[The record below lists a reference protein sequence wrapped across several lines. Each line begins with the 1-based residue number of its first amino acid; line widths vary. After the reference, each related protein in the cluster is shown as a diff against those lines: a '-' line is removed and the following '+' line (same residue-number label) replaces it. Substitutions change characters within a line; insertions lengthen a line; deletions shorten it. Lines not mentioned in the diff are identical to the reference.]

1 MKLFSLVWKSSKRPS
16 KQRKYRYNS
25 PLHLKRGFLAAHLAP
40 NLSAKYSTASIN
52 VREGDTVK
60 VMRGEFSGLAGKI
73 NSVSTKKGL
82 VYVDGAERIRKDGTK
97 SYMPLRPSNLLVVEA
112 TIEDKRRIESLTRK
126 SDANRGKSTANAK
139 ITGKSKSN

>member
-1 MKLFSLVWKSSKRPS
+1 MKLFSLAWKSSKRPS
-16 KQRKYRYNS
+16 KQRKYRHNS

-40 NLSAKYSTASIN
+40 NLRTKYSTASIN

-60 VMRGEFSGLAGKI
+60 VMRGEFSGLTGKI

-97 SYMPLRPSNLLVVEA
+97 SFMPLRPSNLLVVEA
-112 TIEDKRRIESLTRK
+112 TIDDKRRIASLTRK
-126 SDANRGKSTANAK
+126 SDANRARTAGKVPGIK
-139 ITGKSKSN
+139 G

>member
-16 KQRKYRYNS
+16 KQRKHRHNS

-40 NLSAKYSTASIN
+40 NLRAKYSTASIT

-60 VMRGEFSGLAGKI
+60 VMRGGFRGLTGRI
-73 NSVSTKKGL
+73 NRASLKKGL

-97 SYMPLRPSNLLVVEA
+97 SFMPLRPSNLLVIEA
-112 TIEDKRRIESLTRK
+112 AIDDKRRIASLTRK
-126 SDANRGKSTANAK
+126 SDANRGKS
-139 ITGKSKSN
+139 KSG

>member
-40 NLSAKYSTASIN
+40 NLRAKYSTASIS
-52 VREGDTVK
+52 VRDGDTVK

-73 NSVSTKKGL
+73 NSVSVKKGL

-97 SYMPLRPSNLLVVEA
+97 SFMPLKPSNLLVVEA
-112 TIEDKRRIESLTRK
+112 TIDDKRRIVSLTRK
-126 SDANRGKSTANAK
+126 SDANRGKNNRQR
-139 ITGKSKSN
+139 IGN